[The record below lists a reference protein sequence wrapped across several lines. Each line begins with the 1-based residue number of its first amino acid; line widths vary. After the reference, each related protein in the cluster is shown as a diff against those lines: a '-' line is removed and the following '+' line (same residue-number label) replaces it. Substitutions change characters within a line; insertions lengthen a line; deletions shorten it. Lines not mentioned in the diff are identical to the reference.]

1 MFHHLLLKFLFNA
14 ISVRPDLIALHH
26 ERIGDSAWRCSGHLR
41 RVCTRN
47 GRGVLGPDASDAE
60 LAAYGRSVIRE
71 FLRFVGDIAQAQDQP
86 IDHILERVAEIHGR
100 DHFES
105 ALERK
110 RGVIVATCHLGN
122 FEVGAAAIAER
133 VPETHVLFHG
143 DAHHGFEAMRAKLH
157 RQLGIT
163 EAHIERGLDAWMQ
176 LRGALDR
183 GGAVLIQADR
193 CMPGQSGTPTPFLHG
208 RLEMPDG
215 PAKLARITGAP
226 VLPIAS
232 CVAENGKIEIEI
244 DRPVDPEQADGDD
257 FDASLRCRLA
267 NFFSDIIARYPGQW
281 HVLHAA
287 FLESHDEVH
296 RQAP

>member
-14 ISVRPDLIALHH
+14 ISVQPDLITLHDQ
-26 ERIGDSAWRCSGHLR
+26 RISEWAWRGSRYLR
-41 RVCTRN
+41 EVCTAN
-47 GRGVLGPDASDAE
+47 GRYVLGPDAHPAE
-60 LAAYGRSVIRE
+60 LDAYGRSVIRG
-71 FLRFVGDIAQAQDQP
+71 FLRFIGDIAQAQGQP
-86 IDHILERVAEIHGR
+86 IEQVLERVAEINGR
-100 DHFES
+100 DHFAS

-143 DAHHGFEAMRAKLH
+143 DTHQGFEAMRGKLH

-176 LRGALDR
+176 LRGALER

-208 RLEMPDG
+208 HLEMPDG

-232 CVAENGKIEIEI
+232 CVAEDGGIVIEI
-244 DRPVDPEQADGDD
+244 DRPVDPEAIDHGE
-257 FDASLRCRLA
+257 FDALLRGRLA
-267 NFFSDIIARYPGQW
+267 GFFSDIIARSPGQW

-287 FLESHDEVH
+287 FLEHQDGLN
-296 RQAP
+296 RQTP